1 MPNMLD
7 KPDGKEDSA
16 RQEDG
21 ADSKAAQ
28 SPTTNDLNYN
38 SLKPKR
44 LTRAVTAGAR
54 RLSSKT
60 MVSRR
65 STLNIDR
72 DITVDLSWYSLWL
85 SSRVQNLP
93 PTYCQ
98 ITIDGEQLSEPGVL
112 HRFMDKVEQYVKDR
126 KGLSVDNIIEYL
138 QSTDSIDFTDSK
150 SLNCVRGLIF
160 SILGWQS
167 MLYRPDLTGC
177 PSTQLAIY
185 HDDSLPDSK
194 LVFYAYKMSTDLC
207 DRPLFALLR
216 GFGNLLPAG
225 YHIHQETSVLSKKAV
240 ASWIPLYPSEVNAY
254 LLTTLLGVR
263 FRWVDSISLHLDFD
277 KSSRTLSL
285 FCFPSKCVSQL
296 RDGGSIFAFA
306 STEFE
311 SADPRANE
319 SDITHLL
326 VEVLLSYRLLFGQ
339 SKKSRKVFRQTFDP
353 QKLPCPQPDTLLA
366 ALCSQKQVPAKLGD
380 FPLPVDRHIYY
391 AARDFSVLHD
401 RVELLFQE
409 LNGTRP
415 KSISGLLKDR
425 RDTLQFWTF
434 WLVGIFGSLS
444 VTLTFAQVVM
454 QAYQVSHGN

>member
-7 KPDGKEDSA
+7 ESHEKGDAA
-16 RQEDG
+16 RQENG
-21 ADSKAAQ
+21 ADSKAAP
-28 SPTTNDLNYN
+28 SPATSDVHYN
-38 SLKPKR
+38 PLKPRR
-44 LTRAVTAGAR
+44 LTRAVTDGAR
-54 RLSSKT
+54 RLSGKT

-65 STLNIDR
+65 STLHSDR

-93 PTYCQ
+93 PAYRQ
-98 ITIDGEQLSEPGVL
+98 ITLDGKQILEPGVI
-112 HRFMDKVEQYVKDR
+112 HRFMDKVGQYVKDR

-138 QSTDSIDFTDSK
+138 QSTNSIDHSDSK

-167 MLYRPDLTGC
+167 MLYQPDLTIG

-185 HDDSLPDSK
+185 HDDTLPDSR
-194 LVFYAYKMSTDLC
+194 LVFFTYKMSTNLC
-207 DRPLFALLR
+207 DRPLFALLK

-225 YHIHQETSVLSKKAV
+225 YQPPQETSVLSKKAV
-240 ASWIPLYPSEVNAY
+240 ASWIPLYPSDVNAY

-263 FRWVDSISLHLDFD
+263 FRWVDSIALHLDFD

-285 FCFPSKCVSQL
+285 FCFPSICASQL

-306 STEFE
+306 SMEAE
-311 SADPRANE
+311 AADPRANE

-326 VEVLLSYRLLFGQ
+326 GEILLSYRLLFGQ

-366 ALCSQKQVPAKLGD
+366 VLCSQKQVPAKLGD

-401 RVELLFQE
+401 RVELLFKE

-454 QAYQVSHGN
+454 QAYQVSQGN